1 MQQMS
6 STGTVK
12 ALVSGLFLLLSSGLL
27 IGCEEA
33 SQADSAQVPQTA
45 IKALEGTGKQSTEAE
60 DTVVTMFRAQ
70 GNEPFWTV
78 ELAEHEMRFITPE
91 HLDGIELKVDERL
104 AYAKGVTY
112 SGLYE
117 GQEFWLDIRSQ
128 PCQDTMVERDYEFT
142 ATFHWA
148 GEDLLGCAS
157 RWDE

>member
-12 ALVSGLFLLLSSGLL
+12 SFVSGLYLLLSSGLL
-27 IGCEEA
+27 LGCEEA
-33 SQADSAQVPQTA
+33 SQAESAPVSAVTT
-45 IKALEGTGKQSTEAE
+45 KALEATGEQSTEAE

-78 ELAEHEMRFITPE
+78 ELAEQEMRFITPE
-91 HLDGIELKVDERL
+91 HLDGIELKIDERL

-112 SGLYE
+112 SGLHE

-128 PCQDTMVERDYEFT
+128 PCQDSMVERDYEFT

>member
-12 ALVSGLFLLLSSGLL
+12 SFVSGLYLLLSSGLL
-27 IGCEEA
+27 LGCEEA
-33 SQADSAQVPQTA
+33 SQAESAPVSAVTT
-45 IKALEGTGKQSTEAE
+45 KALEATGEQSTEAE

-78 ELAEHEMRFITPE
+78 ELAEQEMRFITPE
-91 HLDGIELKVDERL
+91 HLDGIELKIDERL

-128 PCQDTMVERDYEFT
+128 PCQDSMVERDYEFT